1 MGIVELKHDNLGKL
15 LEGLS
20 LLDGQDQE
28 RIINMVD
35 TLDLTDKKVKNEIY
49 SGFSPLKVDS
59 ASAYADGKI

>member
-1 MGIVELKHDNLGKL
+1 MRILNQGNDNLAKL
-15 LEGLS
+15 LDGLS

-49 SGFSPLKVDS
+49 SGVSPLNVDS